1 MASATSALHLSTVAT
16 AADLRPSSSSSA
28 FNASAS
34 PNAAVSLCSRPV
46 LPARFRRSSHRPVA
60 IVPLSKG
67 TVSKA
72 PHHTRT
78 LRCEAASSGDATS
91 SSSSPPEAAPTAT
104 PAGGAKG
111 HAFIHDF
118 CFGIT
123 SGSSGGERGMVPVV
137 TKRGGRPVVAAM
149 LTFRRTSPF
158 TPSLPPRSPLSLLSQ
173 NRRGSSGDG
182 RGMVPGDQERRRHA
196 VVFTPSFHLTPP
208 PLSLSLS
215 LSQQERQ
222 QWWRA

>member
-123 SGSSGGERGMVPVV
+123 FGAALAVAGVAWFLLTKSADALRLTALFGATIALGGVGSLRAWRKGQSSTPYILGQAVL
-137 TKRGGRPVVAAM
+137 AAV
-149 LTFRRTSPF
+149 LAYQAFVR
-158 TPSLPPRSPLSLLSQ
+158 LQ
-173 NRRGSSGDG
+173 
-182 RGMVPGDQERRRHA
+182 V
-196 VVFTPSFHLTPP
+196 
-208 PLSLSLS
+208 
-215 LSQQERQ
+215 
-222 QWWRA
+222 

>member
-78 LRCEAASSGDATS
+78 FRCEAASSGDATS

-123 SGSSGGERGMVPVV
+123 FGERLVSSRQVCC
-137 TKRGGRPVVAAM
+137 GG
-149 LTFRRTSPF
+149 LTSINSRVLGQRE
-158 TPSLPPRSPLSLLSQ
+158 PRVHPRLLL
-173 NRRGSSGDG
+173 
-182 RGMVPGDQERRRHA
+182 RHHS
-196 VVFTPSFHLTPP
+196 VN
-208 PLSLSLS
+208 
-215 LSQQERQ
+215 
-222 QWWRA
+222 